1 MTTPWKLL
9 AGSAAGTSH
18 ERRGEPCQDYAHAL
32 LVEGGA
38 APALVVACADGAG
51 SASQAGLGARLA
63 CLTFV
68 RLASAA
74 LRDGLPITAIDSGHV
89 LGWHERIRGQLSLEA
104 CLRNLDVRDFACTL
118 LTAVV
123 GDGAAVF
130 SQIGDG
136 AIVYREAGAWK
147 TAFWPQAGEYA
158 NTTFFLTGEDF
169 AEKLAFLALG
179 QQVEELALFTD
190 GLQPIALHYASRTVH
205 APFFDPMF
213 ETLRGCPAVE
223 QLEGPFRQF
232 LSSKPVNDRTDDD
245 KSLVLATR
253 RAPSDDGT

>member
-18 ERRGEPCQDYAHAL
+18 EHRGEPCQDYVHTL
-32 LVEGGA
+32 LVEEGP
-38 APALVVACADGAG
+38 APALIVACADGAG
-51 SASQAGLGARLA
+51 SASHAGLGARLA
-63 CLTFV
+63 CLTFI

-74 LRDGLPITAIDSGHV
+74 LRDGFPISAIDSGCIR
-89 LGWHERIRGQLSLEA
+89 GWHEQIRGQLSLEA
-104 CLRNLDVRDFACTL
+104 CLRNLELRDFACTL

-136 AIVYREAGAWK
+136 AIVYREAGALK

-158 NTTFFLTGEDF
+158 STTFFLTGEDF

-179 QQVEELALFTD
+179 QRVDELALITD
-190 GLQPIALHYASRTVH
+190 GLQPLALHYASRTVH

-213 ETLRGCPAVE
+213 ETLRSSPPAE

-253 RAPSDDGT
+253 HAPSDDGT